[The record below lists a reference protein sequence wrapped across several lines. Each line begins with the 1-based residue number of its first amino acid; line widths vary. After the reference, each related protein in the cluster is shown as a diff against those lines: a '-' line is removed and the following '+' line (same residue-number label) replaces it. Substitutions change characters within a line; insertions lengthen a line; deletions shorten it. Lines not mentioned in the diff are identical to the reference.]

1 MGGVYCKKCGQP
13 QDGGNIYQV
22 HLLGD
27 RRHCRHHSNQIIKLK
42 KPYQINYL
50 QRPEKEL
57 DQEVDCCARCDSQV
71 ESIKD
76 GVLVCSGNC
85 LHDWEYKCCTLWI

>member
-27 RRHCRHHSNQIIKLK
+27 RHHCRVHSSKIIKSK
-42 KPYQINYL
+42 TPHRTNYL
-50 QRPEKEL
+50 GKPEVEL
-57 DQEVDCCARCDSQV
+57 DQEVDCCAECGSQV
-71 ESIKD
+71 ESNKD
-76 GVLVCSGNC
+76 GVLVCNGNC
-85 LHDWEYKCCTLWI
+85 KHDWEYKCCGIWI